1 MSVSCALD
9 LLARS
14 LTTNL
19 AASDETL
26 GEVGISQSINSFE
39 VEMSNWVS
47 VFFTYLESQRLH
59 IEKYVEKNDELGNN
73 SGTADD
79 SSLSPLNSS
88 LIRYLIEF
96 DGESVEG
103 SAQRVFDILQQEVDK
118 GVLIPRV
125 KNHLILA
132 TTDLRVRFADHH
144 QLLVGF
150 MTQSE
155 DISDYRHDREACTG
169 ELIDDQPD
177 GAVWIINWLKR
188 NLDENDQQALD
199 VFGASG

>member
-14 LTTNL
+14 LTYNL
-19 AASDETL
+19 VVSDETL
-26 GEVGISQSINSFE
+26 GEVGITQSINSFE

-47 VFFTYLESQRLH
+47 VFFIYLESQRLH
-59 IEKYVEKNDELGNN
+59 IERCIEKHDGLGNN

-79 SSLSPLNSS
+79 PSLSPLSSS
-88 LIRYLIEF
+88 LIQHLVEF

-103 SAQRVFDILQQEVDK
+103 SAQRVFDIIQREVDK

-132 TTDLRVRFADHH
+132 TTDLRVRFTDHH
-144 QLLVGF
+144 QLLVGLI
-150 MTQSE
+150 TKSE
-155 DISDYRHDREACTG
+155 DTSDSRHDKEA
-169 ELIDDQPD
+169 
-177 GAVWIINWLKR
+177 
-188 NLDENDQQALD
+188 
-199 VFGASG
+199 